1 MGFVSYEN
9 RAEKSMF
16 SEPLVWNE
24 VINSPETPSSFRGNK
39 INVLLIEKLGTIN
52 WFTLQIF
59 FFCLKLGLPPQPPKY
74 KTNQKAHKK
83 FKQPTH
89 NLI

>member
-9 RAEKSMF
+9 RAEKSVF

-39 INVLLIEKLGTIN
+39 INVLLIEKLG
-52 WFTLQIF
+52 
-59 FFCLKLGLPPQPPKY
+59 
-74 KTNQKAHKK
+74 A
-83 FKQPTH
+83 
-89 NLI
+89 LIT